1 MSLVKPRLCLSGLLR
16 LLLVWVTAGNG
27 ESMQEEGVEWIWGH
41 SKLPR
46 SSMPSGGG
54 QGGHHARNICP
65 LPPHSRPEQ
74 NGEQLRRNMTAG
86 LWIGFLSFRYVWE
99 ICVAQI
105 DELREVCLL
114 SEPGSGLGGAG
125 FPPSQELKEQE
136 EWLLVANTPGRSGAL
151 RSLLT
156 PSTLDDA
163 TQTF

>member
-1 MSLVKPRLCLSGLLR
+1 MARACRRREWSGFGAILSSQDLPCHLVGAK
-16 LLLVWVTAGNG
+16 
-27 ESMQEEGVEWIWGH
+27 E
-41 SKLPR
+41 
-46 SSMPSGGG
+46 
-54 QGGHHARNICP
+54 GHHARNICP

-74 NGEQLRRNMTAG
+74 NGEQLKRNMTAG

-114 SEPGSGLGGAG
+114 SEPDSGLGGAG

-136 EWLLVANTPGRSGAL
+136 ELFLLVANTPGRSRAL
-151 RSLLT
+151 RSLRI

-163 TQTF
+163 TQTFQRL